1 MEIFNNNY
9 RPIKCIR
16 NDEDGLMVAS
26 ENHHLLKIGEIYHVV
41 DVDVHDWYTVVYL
54 EEFPGVEFNSVV
66 FEEV

>member
-1 MEIFNNNY
+1 MDIHNNKK

-16 NDEDGLMVAS
+16 NDEDGMMIGS
-26 ENHHLLKIGEIYHVV
+26 ENHHLLEIGKIYHVV
-41 DVDVHDWYTVVYL
+41 DVDVHDWHTLIYL